1 MAPHEEFLQLCAA
14 ATAGELT
21 FDEQRRLDAH
31 LESCEECRRMMR
43 EYETAAQHGA
53 AALASE
59 LAQDDKEFN
68 PSWSVEEAEKE

>member
-1 MAPHEEFLQLCAA
+1 
-14 ATAGELT
+14 
-21 FDEQRRLDAH
+21 
-31 LESCEECRRMMR
+31 MMR

>member
-1 MAPHEEFLQLCAA
+1 
-14 ATAGELT
+14 
-21 FDEQRRLDAH
+21 
-31 LESCEECRRMMR
+31 MMR

-68 PSWSVEEAEKE
+68 PSWSVEEAEKEYLASCSGFATFDL